1 MNRNLLL
8 PQVWRL
14 RNLISRCYHLVR
26 ALLMHHHIVEDE
38 RIREREREREILIE
52 GKKEEAKFPL

>member
-38 RIREREREREILIE
+38 RIRERERERD
-52 GKKEEAKFPL
+52 FD